1 MTLED
6 LLRTTTSSTDKNNNS
21 VTISPDFRV
30 AIQKKDE
37 HGVHFII
44 HPMNINGKTLDFI
57 CKGNSLKP
65 I

>member
-6 LLRTTTSSTDKNNNS
+6 LLKTKTLSTDKDNNS
-21 VTISPDFRV
+21 VSVHPEFRV
-30 AIQKKDE
+30 SIQKETE

-44 HPMNINGKTLDFI
+44 HPMNINGETLDFI